1 MVMEDEIPERGEL
14 VLYGIPASPG
24 VMHGPVFRFLHD
36 KVEVPHYT
44 ISNSDKESE
53 FQRFKDAL
61 QETHSQISQ
70 IREGVAKNLGQ
81 KEAGIFD
88 AHLLVLEDK
97 AFIDDIELE
106 LGKSEDNVRAVSS
119 SSFGALLGIFW

>member
-14 VLYGIPASPG
+14 VLYIPASPG

-53 FQRFKDAL
+53 FQRFKDGASRD
-61 QETHSQISQ
+61 TFS
-70 IREGVAKNLGQ
+70 
-81 KEAGIFD
+81 
-88 AHLLVLEDK
+88 DK
-97 AFIDDIELE
+97 SD
-106 LGKSEDNVRAVSS
+106 
-119 SSFGALLGIFW
+119 

>member
-1 MVMEDEIPERGEL
+1 M
-14 VLYGIPASPG
+14 
-24 VMHGPVFRFLHD
+24 
-36 KVEVPHYT
+36 
-44 ISNSDKESE
+44 
-53 FQRFKDAL
+53 AL

-106 LGKSEDNVRAVSS
+106 LGKSEDKRAVSS
-119 SSFGALLGIFW
+119 SSFGTLLGIFW

>member
-44 ISNSDKESE
+44 ISNSDKV
-53 FQRFKDAL
+53 KDAN
-61 QETHSQISQ
+61 IS
-70 IREGVAKNLGQ
+70 
-81 KEAGIFD
+81 
-88 AHLLVLEDK
+88 
-97 AFIDDIELE
+97 
-106 LGKSEDNVRAVSS
+106 
-119 SSFGALLGIFW
+119 FWRVGDGS